1 MAPTVTQS
9 PPPRL
14 PLYGRC
20 SAAPTQAGPGGPPAG
35 TASASPSGTHPTAL
49 FSAVRTAA
57 RRHLAASLR
66 ITPHL
71 NDTLGATLG
80 QLVDAVSARGGSESA
95 GCQWAVF
102 DPSNLKL
109 DASNACLEVDQVI
122 GRARQILSALGVTCF
137 LFNASD
143 MDLALFDSGTHGRV
157 FVSAV
162 ELEALHILL
171 LYQPQVVNNAR
182 HACPHP
188 QSPLACRR
196 PSSRTRTLLDIQGGG
211 LGGFCVGVV
220 GRVLCGG
227 GWEGFVWGCL
237 TWSQVPGPLPPPLTC
252 R

>member
-1 MAPTVTQS
+1 M
-9 PPPRL
+9 
-14 PLYGRC
+14 
-20 SAAPTQAGPGGPPAG
+20 
-35 TASASPSGTHPTAL
+35 
-49 FSAVRTAA
+49 
-57 RRHLAASLR
+57 
-66 ITPHL
+66 
-71 NDTLGATLG
+71 
-80 QLVDAVSARGGSESA
+80 
-95 GCQWAVF
+95 F

-109 DASNACLEVDQVI
+109 DASNNCLEVDQVI

-171 LYQPQVVNNAR
+171 LRLHPPQQVVNNAR

-196 PSSRTRTLLDIQGGG
+196 PLSRTRTLLDIQGGG
-211 LGGFCVGVV
+211 GWEGFVW
-220 GRVLCGG
+220 G
-227 GWEGFVWGCL
+227 GWEGFVWGWLGGFVWGC
-237 TWSQVPGPLPPPLTC
+237 P

>member
-1 MAPTVTQS
+1 MRHPL
-9 PPPRL
+9 RL
-14 PLYGRC
+14 AR
-20 SAAPTQAGPGGPPAG
+20 AAAG
-35 TASASPSGTHPTAL
+35 TASPSGTHPTAL

-71 NDTLGATLG
+71 NDTLGATLR

-109 DASNACLEVDQVI
+109 DASNNCLEVDQVI

-162 ELEALHILL
+162 EALHILL
-171 LYQPQVVNNAR
+171 LYQPQVVNNV
-182 HACPHP
+182 P
-188 QSPLACRR
+188 SPPVAPCMP
-196 PSSRTRTLLDIQGGG
+196 PS
-211 LGGFCVGVV
+211 VV
-220 GRVLCGG
+220 ER
-227 GWEGFVWGCL
+227 
-237 TWSQVPGPLPPPLTC
+237 SQVPGPLPPPS
-252 R
+252 RADDSKHSI

>member
-1 MAPTVTQS
+1 MTQS
-9 PPPRL
+9 PPPASHCTDAAVRHPLRL
-14 PLYGRC
+14 AR
-20 SAAPTQAGPGGPPAG
+20 AAAG
-35 TASASPSGTHPTAL
+35 TASPSGTHPTAL

-71 NDTLGATLG
+71 NDTLGATLR

-109 DASNACLEVDQVI
+109 DASNNCLEVDQVI

-171 LYQPQVVNNAR
+171 LRLHPPQQVVNNAR

-196 PSSRTRTLLDIQGGG
+196 PSSRTRTLLDIQGG
-211 LGGFCVGVV
+211 V
-220 GRVLCGG
+220 GRVLCGD
-227 GWEGFVWGCL
+227 V
-237 TWSQVPGPLPPPLTC
+237 
-252 R
+252 

>member
-1 MAPTVTQS
+1 MAPTVTQF
-9 PPPRL
+9 PPPL
-14 PLYGRC
+14 PPTARTLQCGTH
-20 SAAPTQAGPGGPPAG
+20 SGWPAPAPG
-35 TASASPSGTHPTAL
+35 TAQCITQCSGTHPTAL

-71 NDTLGATLG
+71 NDTLGATLR

-102 DPSNLKL
+102 DPSNFKL
-109 DASNACLEVDQVI
+109 DGSESNTCLEVDQVI

-171 LYQPQVVNNAR
+171 LRLHPPQQVVNNAR

-196 PSSRTRTLLDIQGGG
+196 PSSRTRTLLDNQGGG

-220 GRVLCGG
+220 GRVLCGD
-227 GWEGFVWGCL
+227 V
-237 TWSQVPGPLPPPLTC
+237 
-252 R
+252 

>member
-1 MAPTVTQS
+1 MRHPL
-9 PPPRL
+9 RL
-14 PLYGRC
+14 AR
-20 SAAPTQAGPGGPPAG
+20 AAAG
-35 TASASPSGTHPTAL
+35 TASPSGTHPTAL

-71 NDTLGATLG
+71 NDTLGATLR

-109 DASNACLEVDQVI
+109 DASNNCLEVDQVI

-171 LYQPQVVNNAR
+171 LRLHPPQQVVNNAR

-211 LGGFCVGVV
+211 V

-227 GWEGFVWGCL
+227 GWEGFVWGWLGGFCVGMSPL
-237 TWSQVPGPLPPPLTC
+237 TVVNTPHVTWSQVPGPLPPPLTC